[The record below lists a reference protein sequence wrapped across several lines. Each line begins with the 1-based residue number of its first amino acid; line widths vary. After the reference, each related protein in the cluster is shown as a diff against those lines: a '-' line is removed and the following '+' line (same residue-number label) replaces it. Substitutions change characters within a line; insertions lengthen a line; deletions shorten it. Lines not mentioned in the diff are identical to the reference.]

1 MELFGST
8 TSPFVRHCRIA
19 LEQAKQEY
27 KLSIVDY
34 ATSAKESPA
43 QKMPYLRDGQTLLT
57 DSASIVMY
65 ARSQNASPFPA
76 SVSDYE
82 IFTLAS
88 TIADTA
94 VNIFLLEKDG
104 ITSTQSAYLKRQEER
119 MSTALA
125 ALDTLIEPEKA
136 LSTDGHIRTACL
148 VDWILFR
155 ERADLTPYTKL
166 LQLIAHASEDPM
178 FEASNP
184 RL

>member
-19 LEQAKQEY
+19 LEQTKQQY
-27 KLSIVDY
+27 TLSIIDY

-43 QKMPYLRDGQTLLT
+43 QKMPYLKDGQLLLT
-57 DSASIVMY
+57 DSASIVMHT
-65 ARSQNASPFPA
+65 RSQTGSQFPT
-76 SVSDYE
+76 SVDDYE

-94 VNIFLLEKDG
+94 VNLFLLEKDG
-104 ITSTQSAYLKRQEER
+104 ITAQQSAYLTRQSER
-119 MSTALA
+119 MSTALT
-125 ALDTLIEPEKA
+125 ALNVLIEPEKG
-136 LSTDGHIRTACL
+136 LTTDGHIRAACL

-155 ERADLTPYTKL
+155 KRADLTPYTKL
-166 LQLIAHASEDPM
+166 LQLVAQASEDPL
-178 FEASNP
+178 FEESNP